1 MLPASST
8 RPSLS
13 ARVQESPSSNETNN
27 SFGIGFST
35 GDHLCDSSKEH
46 LKHRQEQD
54 LLGLAS
60 KTFTNSVPDN
70 EADSSDEVLEAI
82 PQDRISACPVH
93 SGILSSADTLPGQ
106 VGEIKYAPMDRY
118 LAGGLTERYALLNIA
133 PSGSGGQ
140 WARFF
145 SCLCEK

>member
-35 GDHLCDSSKEH
+35 QDHLCDSSTEH
-46 LKHRQEQD
+46 LKHRQKQD
-54 LLGLAS
+54 LLGLEPE
-60 KTFTNSVPDN
+60 TFTNSVPDI

-82 PQDRISACPVH
+82 PQDQISACSVH
-93 SGILSSADTLPGQ
+93 SSILSNADALPGKA
-106 VGEIKYAPMDRY
+106 GEIKYAPMDRY
-118 LAGGLTERYALLNIA
+118 LAEGITERYALFNIGS
-133 PSGSGGQ
+133 SGSGGQ
-140 WARFF
+140 WTRYF